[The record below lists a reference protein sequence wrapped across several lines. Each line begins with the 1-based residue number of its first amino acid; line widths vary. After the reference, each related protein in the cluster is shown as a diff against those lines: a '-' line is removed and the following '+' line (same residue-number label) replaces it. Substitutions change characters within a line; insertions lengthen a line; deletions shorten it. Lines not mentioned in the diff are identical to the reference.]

1 MVSCGT
7 ASVKAGAVSFYT
19 IFAVMARTN
28 EKLWKSIVAKYKRGT
43 KGGPAGKWS
52 ARKAQLAGA
61 EYKKRG
67 GGYKGGKTKAQKSL
81 SKWTKQKW
89 TTGSGKPSTQ
99 GKKATGEAY
108 FPAAAVKAL
117 KKAGLYDDAVR
128 TKRKA
133 KKAGKNA
140 QYSDAIRK
148 IVKRYR

>member
-1 MVSCGT
+1 
-7 ASVKAGAVSFYT
+7 
-19 IFAVMARTN
+19 MARTN
-28 EKLWKSIVAKYKRGT
+28 EALWKRIVAKYKRGS
-43 KGGPAGKWS
+43 KGGPDGKWT
-52 ARKAQLAGA
+52 ARKAQLAGG
-61 EYKKRG
+61 EYKKKG
-67 GGYKGGKTKAQKSL
+67 GRYKGGKTEAQKNL

-140 QYSDAIRK
+140 QYSKRIRN
-148 IVKRYR
+148 IVKKYR